1 MKFTVLRLILAAIFA
16 VSGVTACSKKPEGA
30 ASGQADDVLKGDKKK
45 KLKKDGS
52 KKVKKDKKDKKDK
65 KSADPIAPATPAP
78 PAP

>member
-52 KKVKKDKKDKKDK
+52 KKVKKDKKDKK
-65 KSADPIAPATPAP
+65 SADPIAPATPAP